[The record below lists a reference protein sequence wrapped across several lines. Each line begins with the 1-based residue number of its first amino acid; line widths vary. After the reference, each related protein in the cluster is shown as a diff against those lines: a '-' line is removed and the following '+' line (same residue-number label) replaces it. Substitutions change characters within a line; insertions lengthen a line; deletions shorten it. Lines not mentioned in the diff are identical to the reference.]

1 MLHFDEAESL
11 ESKFQRLVDFT
22 DALVGKQEESEK
34 LRSEGNAH
42 TPGREVGARTSSVV
56 LYLVRKGRIGGTF
69 RTGDKRARVAGST
82 TISTL
87 DPDGDM
93 V

>member
-34 LRSEGNAH
+34 LRLEGNDH
-42 TPGREVGARTSSVV
+42 TPGREVGAGASFVVSV
-56 LYLVRKGRIGGTF
+56 YLV
-69 RTGDKRARVAGST
+69 
-82 TISTL
+82 
-87 DPDGDM
+87 
-93 V
+93 